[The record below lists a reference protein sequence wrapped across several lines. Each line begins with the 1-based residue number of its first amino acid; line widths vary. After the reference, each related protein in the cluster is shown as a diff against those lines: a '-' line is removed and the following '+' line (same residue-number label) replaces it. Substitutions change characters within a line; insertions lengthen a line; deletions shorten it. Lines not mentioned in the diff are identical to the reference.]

1 MIAIDA
7 TEARDNTRLP
17 NAQSYHAIT
26 HLEKHTG
33 ADILVHPFRRLP
45 DALLTPPHLAAL
57 KRACEHGV
65 LIQRKSGGDFISS
78 IPDLSEI
85 FARMKEW
92 SPNPWLL
99 VTCIQEGR
107 GNMAWVHD
115 GKRGRK
121 SKWRWSS
128 IEGSLLSWADA
139 GGTPWLLHDDS
150 DIPRFLDQRERKVR
164 EWQEKPV
171 KTVVHKRAQRPI
183 AKEDETWYNTLR
195 AWPPNVGEK
204 MLLELAMYIENTL
217 GLPTTLANAVC
228 VACSSIA
235 TNVRHWGPKS
245 AQKVREWYGVD
256 RAILPQDWGVKSGCW
271 LYSEALV
278 ELPSEFN
285 DIRIYAGEGTF
296 YRMDGQLYSMQKVPL
311 NPTEE

>member
-85 FARMKEW
+85 LCRMKEW

-99 VTCIQEGR
+99 PTNIYKGKGNTVVVTGSR
-107 GNMAWVHD
+107 
-115 GKRGRK
+115 RK
-121 SKWRWSS
+121 QNYRWWSVS
-128 IEGSLLSWADA
+128 GALDSWAH
-139 GGTPWLLHDDS
+139 GGGSVKFGLSDQ
-150 DIPRFLDQRERKVR
+150 DIPAWLDHLERKVR